1 PTNLISITDGQVYLS
16 PELFQRGILPAVDV
30 GLSVSRVG
38 GKTQLPAYRSVVSD
52 LRLSYSQ
59 FEELEAF
66 ARFGTRLD
74 EDTRRTLARG
84 ERVREVLKQAQ
95 YATVSAPAQV
105 VTLLAL
111 TAGLFDPLRLEE
123 IADAEVVVR
132 DAVHDELAEIW

>member
-1 PTNLISITDGQVYLS
+1 
-16 PELFQRGILPAVDV
+16 
-30 GLSVSRVG
+30 SRVG
-38 GKTQLPAYRSVVSD
+38 GKTQLRAYRSVVSD

-84 ERVREVLKQAQ
+84 ERVREVLKQPQ
-95 YATVSAPAQV
+95 FATVSAAAQV

-111 TAGLFDPLRLEE
+111 TAGLFDRLPLAS
-123 IADAEVVVR
+123 IARAESIVRESVR
-132 DAVHDELAEIW
+132 DEFPEPWARIEHGEPLGDDDRAR